1 MKQLLYVSA
10 SLLMFAFSYQST
22 AQTTLKFNF
31 PKGNVV
37 NYKSL
42 NTMNLTVKG
51 SGMSSDMSSS
61 SNFTFK
67 SLGDSAGLTN
77 VEYTILYNK
86 MSSTG
91 AASININSEE
101 EVADSTSPQGAIA
114 LLYKEMC
121 NTPFV
126 IGVNPKGEV
135 VQDKGFKEWIKLHKK
150 QISNMKEAAGGSAK
164 SSFDLNTFKQSFS
177 TLFNILS
184 DKPVKVGSKWKKKNT
199 ISTSGI
205 NMNFDNTYIIDSL
218 DEHVAVI
225 KIVSDIY
232 AHSVLESMPDVSIS
246 ILGEAKG
253 KMWLDVATGMV
264 IKQISEA
271 HIESK
276 PEVKAGAG
284 AGMGNEMPVTVIESN
299 STIEAVK

>member
-10 SLLMFAFSYQST
+10 SLLMFAFSNQST

-31 PKGNVV
+31 PKGSKLI
-37 NYKSL
+37 YSSL
-42 NTMNLTVKG
+42 NTMNISVKG
-51 SGMSSDMSSS
+51 SGMNSDMNTSSK
-61 SNFTFK
+61 FTFT

-77 VEYTILYNK
+77 VEYTLLNNK

-91 AASININSEE
+91 VATTNINSDDKIN
-101 EVADSTSPQGAIA
+101 DSTSMQGSIA

-126 IGVNPKGEV
+126 IAINPKGEV
-135 VQDKGFKEWIKLHKK
+135 VQDKGIKEWIKLHKK
-150 QISNMKEAAGGSAK
+150 QIATMKEAAGAASKGA
-164 SSFDLNTFKQSFS
+164 FDQNTFKQSFS

-184 DKPVKVGSKWKKKNT
+184 DKPVKVGSKWKKKNI
-199 ISTSGI
+199 ISASGI
-205 NMNFDNTYIIDSL
+205 SMNFDNTYIVDSL

-232 AHSVLESMPDVSIS
+232 AHSVMETMPDVSIS
-246 ILGEAKG
+246 ILGEGKG
-253 KMWLDVATGMV
+253 RMWLDVATGMV
-264 IKQISEA
+264 IKQISDA

-276 PEVKAGAG
+276 PEIKGGAG
-284 AGMGNEMPVTVIESN
+284 AGMGNEMPVTIIEN
-299 STIEAVK
+299 NTTIEAVK

>member
-1 MKQLLYVSA
+1 MIG
-10 SLLMFAFSYQST
+10 FSYQST

-37 NYKSL
+37 IYKSL

-51 SGMSSDMSSS
+51 SGMSSDMSTS

-67 SLGDSAGLTN
+67 SLGESAGLTN
-77 VEYTILYNK
+77 IEYTMLNNK

-91 AASININSEE
+91 AASMNINSDDEIT
-101 EVADSTSPQGAIA
+101 DSISTQGAIA

-126 IGVNPKGEV
+126 IYVNPKGEV

-150 QISNMKEAAGGSAK
+150 QIANMKDAAGGSSK
-164 SSFDLNTFKQSFS
+164 GSFDQNTFKQSFS
-177 TLFNILS
+177 SLFNILS

-199 ISTSGI
+199 ISASGI
-205 NMNFDNTYIIDSL
+205 SMNFDNTYIIDSL

-232 AHSVLESMPDVSIS
+232 AHSVMESMPDVSIS

-253 KMWLDVATGMV
+253 RMWLDVATGMV
-264 IKQISEA
+264 IKQTSDA

-276 PEVKAGAG
+276 PEVKGGAG
-284 AGMGNEMPVTVIESN
+284 AGMGNEMPVTIIESN
-299 STIEAVK
+299 STIEAAK